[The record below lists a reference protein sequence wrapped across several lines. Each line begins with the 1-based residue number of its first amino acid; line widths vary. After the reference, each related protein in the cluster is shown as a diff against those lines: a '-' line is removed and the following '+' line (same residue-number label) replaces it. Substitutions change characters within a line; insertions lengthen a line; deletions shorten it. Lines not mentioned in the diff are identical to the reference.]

1 MYPDE
6 QFQKYTLRR
15 MSDGDTGAL
24 EGGGYAKSEIDELS
38 DWPNGILQ
46 RGSEVCI
53 GGNNGKTQNTVIS
66 STGTAKWLKDKRI
79 NETR

>member
-1 MYPDE
+1 MRHSRSTPSVE
-6 QFQKYTLRR
+6 CLMGTRHLR
-15 MSDGDTGAL
+15 
-24 EGGGYAKSEIDELS
+24 GYAKSEIAELS

-66 STGTAKWLKDKRI
+66 STGTTKWLKDKQT
-79 NETR
+79 N